1 MTAGDVCHGHMSSS
15 DPTID
20 TPAIAAVRDL
30 LKETVRIVT
39 SDNRVFIGTFVG
51 TDQLLNILLVNTEEY
66 ILGTDTPAGRYV
78 GQVMVPWRLTIQ
90 VEALCRSHDEQGKRR
105 EQNGG
110 GLYI

>member
-1 MTAGDVCHGHMSSS
+1 MAG
-15 DPTID
+15 

-30 LKETVRIVT
+30 LKKTVRILT

-51 TDQLLNILLVNTEEY
+51 TDQLLNILLMKQ
-66 ILGTDTPAGRYV
+66 TPRHWQTGRFV
-78 GQVMVPWRLTIQ
+78 GHVMVPWRLVIQ
-90 VEALCRSHDEQGKRR
+90 VGAFHRSHDGKGKRR

>member
-1 MTAGDVCHGHMSSS
+1 MSSP
-15 DPTID
+15 DPAIMD
-20 TPAIAAVRDL
+20 TPAIAAVRNL

-39 SDNRVFIGTFVG
+39 CDNRVFIGTFVG

-66 ILGTDTPAGRYV
+66 ILGTDTPAGRFV
-78 GQVMVPWRLTIQ
+78 GQVMVPWRLIFQ
-90 VEALCRSHDEQGKRR
+90 VESRCRSHDEQGKRR

>member
-1 MTAGDVCHGHMSSS
+1 MA
-15 DPTID
+15 D

-30 LKETVRIVT
+30 LKETVRILT

-51 TDQLLNILLVNTEEY
+51 TDQLLNILLINTEEY
-66 ILGTDTPAGRYV
+66 ILETDTQTGRFV
-78 GQVMVPWRLTIQ
+78 GQVMVPWRLVIQ
-90 VEALCRSHDEQGKRR
+90 IGALHKSHDGKGKRR